1 MFATECDRKYMDQA
15 LIKVRNEL
23 VDEMAGLPERA
34 ESDILKL
41 RSDITLL
48 KAAKKLDGLV
58 ESETAEVALKAINT
72 AISFARY
79 MEQRLER
86 ESQDKGLLNWD
97 LNSAFEKTTS
107 V

>member
-1 MFATECDRKYMDQA
+1 MTQA
-15 LIKVRNEL
+15 LIQARNEL

-34 ESDILKL
+34 ESEILKL

-48 KAAKKLDGLV
+48 KAAKKLDQLV
-58 ESETAEVALKAINT
+58 ESETSEIALKAINT

-79 MEQRLER
+79 MELRMER
-86 ESQDKGLLNWD
+86 EAKDSGLLTLD
-97 LNSAFEKTTS
+97 LAQAFEKPAN